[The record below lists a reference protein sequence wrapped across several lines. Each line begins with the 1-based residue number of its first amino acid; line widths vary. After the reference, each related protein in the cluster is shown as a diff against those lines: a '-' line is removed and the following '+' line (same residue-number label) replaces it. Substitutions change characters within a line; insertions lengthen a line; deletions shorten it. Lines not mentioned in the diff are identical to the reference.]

1 MGPKK
6 VAHLRGMQSQTSES
20 LVGPASI
27 PPTEQPQNPPIPSLE
42 KNSKSTTLD
51 ELVMQEGQVE
61 ELLDNEDSNEELKQS
76 IDELQRKRD
85 ALKAGVVKRKVIN
98 KIAQI
103 KEAE

>member
-1 MGPKK
+1 
-6 VAHLRGMQSQTSES
+6 MQSQTSEL

-27 PPTEQPQNPPIPSLE
+27 PPIEQPQNPSISSLE

-76 IDELQRKRD
+76 VNELQRRRD
-85 ALKAGVVKRKVIN
+85 ALKARVAKRKLID
-98 KIAQI
+98 KIA
-103 KEAE
+103 